1 MTWITR
7 KYMLASAACVVL
19 ALATGCERASS
30 SLGRQIYVDGV
41 GPDGRIAYT
50 QGPDWLRFAGVG
62 CVACHGERGQGMTV
76 QANGVTGVAPAV
88 TWAAL
93 AERSYDEATL
103 RRALTEGVDPHGRE
117 FQYYMPRWG
126 LSDDEFAALVAYLR
140 TL

>member
-1 MTWITR
+1 
-7 KYMLASAACVVL
+7 MLASAACTVL
-19 ALATGCERASS
+19 ALAAGCEPAGS
-30 SLGRQIYVDGV
+30 SLGRQIYVDGA
-41 GPDGRIAYT
+41 GPEGRITYT

-76 QANGVTGVAPAV
+76 QASGVTGVAPPV

-93 AERSYDEATL
+93 AERGYDEATL

-117 FQYYMPRWG
+117 FQYYMPRWT
-126 LSDDEFAALVAYLR
+126 LSDEEFAALVAYLK